1 MAIIRYYVTSEMFG
15 DKERVFDD
23 KAELNTWLHAKTTR
37 MVPGFRK
44 KYPELT
50 DELRTH

>member
-37 MVPGFRK
+37 MVLLLNTARCVAS
-44 KYPELT
+44 T
-50 DELRTH
+50 